1 MGTTEP
7 IHGALDDGGENTVLV
22 RVAIPDRHIQ
32 KCFRF
37 RTDDTVWAAKQMVLT
52 QLDRALHDGVNYG
65 FFLPPENGRAGKFL
79 DEGRLFDE
87 YPLKGP
93 IGYLEF
99 KYKRRVYMAIDLDEK
114 GLQRLHTRAN
124 LRRFLEHVRCRAL
137 DKVFRLL
144 KKGLDPN
151 FHDPEKGETPLT
163 TAAMLE
169 GSTDMIVTL
178 VEGGAHKDF
187 RAKDGMTPLHRAA
200 RKGNYRALKSLL
212 ELGSSPDFKDARNLT
227 SLYHCCMV
235 GGNPTCCEVLLHNH
249 ADPHVTDEQGWQ
261 PMHQACR
268 HGHVQHLEH
277 LLFYGADHT
286 AQNASGNTPLHICA
300 LYNQEPCTR
309 VLLFRGARRDVKN
322 YSNQTPFQVAAVAGN
337 FDLGEIIKKH
347 ESQDVDVNMLPS
359 SPVEVQF
366 RETPKYNNRR
376 RASVALSKHLGIL
389 HRTRSCGN
397 LDLSNLRSLSPSPSM
412 TSLQSLG
419 TLSLHSSLNM
429 APHSQ
434 HHHSNG
440 TPAMSVSSTNSS
452 PANSQPST
460 PTPGSPV
467 TNRSATLNREDLEN
481 VKRRMYTALP
491 GRQFVAV
498 KKYVPREVGE
508 LALAKGDKVTVL
520 GIGEQGFWEGRV
532 GSNEGWFPSECVEE
546 VSNKPTTERQGST
559 GHYRRL
565 SSHSVGKEYSY
576 YRDTVRRMKRE
587 DTPRSESPIKAFT
600 IGRSRGLWMSQTI
613 NIDDGEEEM
622 KKLQANPPPK
632 DTLALKT
639 LRNIEENTHGQVSH
653 VQRER
658 ASTVSRA
665 TGLRM
670 TEFSL
675 SSNTEAGVKALR
687 EQRMHRAKTAP
698 ALPMENSYNKPRTA
712 VLKRDQHGFGFVLR
726 GAKTPR
732 DGEEALNPN
741 VPFTPTLAHPALQ
754 YMESIDP
761 SSVAERAG
769 LKKGDFLLQI
779 NGEDVRRFTHA
790 QVVEL
795 IRESRDVVV
804 MTVVTV
810 DPQLRAALQRQKDA
824 QKRISIAAPSSP
836 RDEDE
841 IVDLRREDTIA
852 KEFLAGST
860 DGGGRTGVGSGG
872 KSPNVTKVRAASM
885 VADMTI
891 DDKDLENLQ
900 SQLARRGS
908 LNNMEGT
915 RTATLRSRPS
925 SKRVTTAE
933 LEDLFQRQDSDYQS
947 PRALGIQPSDSM
959 SEYQSPRSMGVGKA
973 VPVPTVPR
981 GKAVPVPVVPN
992 VGMPPL
998 PPKQRPQSA
1007 REKIATPR
1015 AAPEVE
1021 DTTVGNI
1028 VVEKIRK
1035 DSISSSTDSNSLS
1048 NASDSLSAPSTP
1060 TTPNYSEITVSFD
1073 SSVRRKLVPPPKPSH
1088 PPPPPPRTVSSSFRS
1103 DAIESKATTLPASYQ
1118 DPNLHHQIKMAIL
1131 NRQDST
1137 QSLHVPQEQRRVP
1150 DMMRSNSVGGI
1161 EPQEVGNQRAA
1172 LQRRVHSVTFDGTYQ
1187 VREID
1192 VYDDGQNERSYSAGE
1207 YQTPNVNAS
1216 DRHVRRVEGQV
1227 KSSVERGPIVRR
1239 DVSRTERVEQSPR
1252 TRTKREN
1259 LKAAE
1264 QLREKLERTEHREE
1278 AETESDSEEG
1288 KTGLALEL
1296 ARAVK
1301 ARKQKEKSNVRDQ
1314 RQEGNASPKQVEP
1327 MKKKEIANKLE
1338 AHLQRHTS
1346 TDALP
1351 PAQSTSPVV
1360 QNKVGAYRAQVVVNH
1375 STDDL
1380 RRSPGA
1386 VQHPDSPRSRQPISM
1401 YEQEGYSP
1409 ESSSPLAMALA
1420 ARARYERSSNEHLDQ
1435 VEGATGDA
1443 VYEERAA
1450 HLTPIRDWYF
1460 ENEEY
1465 VDMSPD
1471 MNYDTDLALA
1481 LEKRRSEIGELEG
1494 VPAYNVGIEE
1504 KIERHRQAATRGE
1517 QSNSNA
1523 ALIQAMAARR
1533 ARMAGGEVDSND
1545 DLPLPFDLPPPVMPE
1560 ELLAAAEGLT
1570 FDEPLPPPP
1579 EFSESDQKTSYSSP
1593 AHDTHAYYT
1602 SDYGTY
1608 TPNGHRMEGRGYAGP
1623 ERIYDKPMRYPR
1635 DEEHSVD
1642 SGHAEGSG
1650 DTDPMTFDPHCETIS
1665 TISTVSSMSTLSTF
1679 SSDSGFD
1686 PHPTLRTK
1694 PPTPPKPPQHKVEKR
1709 RVSFGP
1715 KPSSPHDRP
1724 SHGKMSSFSS
1734 GGSREATPTN
1744 ELNQDTRGHGFYTSG
1759 FHSEA

>member
-7 IHGALDDGGENTVLV
+7 IHGVLDDGGENTVLV

-212 ELGSSPDFKDARNLT
+212 ELGSSPDYKDARNLT
-227 SLYHCCMV
+227 SLYHCCMM

-347 ESQDVDVNMLPS
+347 ESQDV
-359 SPVEVQF
+359 VQF

-376 RASVALSKHLGIL
+376 RASLALSKHLGIL

-440 TPAMSVSSTNSS
+440 TPAMSVSSANSS

-481 VKRRMYTALP
+481 VKKRMYTALP

-546 VSNKPTTERQGST
+546 VSNKPTT
-559 GHYRRL
+559 
-565 SSHSVGKEYSY
+565 
-576 YRDTVRRMKRE
+576 
-587 DTPRSESPIKAFT
+587 
-600 IGRSRGLWMSQTI
+600 
-613 NIDDGEEEM
+613 
-622 KKLQANPPPK
+622 
-632 DTLALKT
+632 
-639 LRNIEENTHGQVSH
+639 
-653 VQRER
+653 
-658 ASTVSRA
+658 
-665 TGLRM
+665 
-670 TEFSL
+670 
-675 SSNTEAGVKALR
+675 AGVKALR

-726 GAKTPR
+726 GAKT
-732 DGEEALNPN
+732 LNPN

-852 KEFLAGST
+852 KEFLGST

-872 KSPNVTKVRAASM
+872 KSPNLTKVRAASM

-959 SEYQSPRSMGVGKA
+959 SEYQSPRSMGGGKA

-992 VGMPPL
+992 IGMPPL

-1035 DSISSSTDSNSLS
+1035 DSICSSTDSNSLS
-1048 NASDSLSAPSTP
+1048 NASDSLSAPTTP

-1161 EPQEVGNQRAA
+1161 EPQEVGNQRPA

-1216 DRHVRRVEGQV
+1216 DRHVVRVEGQV

-1259 LKAAE
+1259 VKAAE
-1264 QLREKLERTEHREE
+1264 QLREKLERTERRE
-1278 AETESDSEEG
+1278 ETESDSEEG

-1338 AHLQRHTS
+1338 AQLQRHAS

-1386 VQHPDSPRSRQPISM
+1386 AQHPDSPRSRQPISM

-1409 ESSSPLAMALA
+1409 ESTSPLAMALA

-1443 VYEERAA
+1443 AYEERAA

-1504 KIERHRQAATRGE
+1504 KIERHRQAATRGDH
-1517 QSNSNA
+1517 SNSNA

-1759 FHSEA
+1759 FHPEA

>member
-546 VSNKPTTERQGST
+546 VSNKPTT
-559 GHYRRL
+559 
-565 SSHSVGKEYSY
+565 
-576 YRDTVRRMKRE
+576 
-587 DTPRSESPIKAFT
+587 
-600 IGRSRGLWMSQTI
+600 
-613 NIDDGEEEM
+613 
-622 KKLQANPPPK
+622 
-632 DTLALKT
+632 
-639 LRNIEENTHGQVSH
+639 
-653 VQRER
+653 
-658 ASTVSRA
+658 
-665 TGLRM
+665 
-670 TEFSL
+670 
-675 SSNTEAGVKALR
+675 AGVKALR

>member
-7 IHGALDDGGENTVLV
+7 IHGVLDDGGENTVLV

-52 QLDRALHDGVNYG
+52 QLDRREMALHDGVNYG

-99 KYKRRVYMAIDLDEK
+99 KYKRRVYMAIDIDEK

-124 LRRFLEHVRCRAL
+124 LRRFLEHVRSRAL

-151 FHDPEKGETPLT
+151 FHEPEKGETPLT

-200 RKGNYRALKSLL
+200 RKGNYKALKSLL
-212 ELGSSPDFKDARNLT
+212 ELGSSPDYKDARNLT
-227 SLYHCCMV
+227 SLYHCCMM
-235 GGNPTCCEVLLHNH
+235 GGNPTCCEILLHNH
-249 ADPHVTDEQGWQ
+249 ADPHVADEQGWQ

-286 AQNASGNTPLHICA
+286 AQNASGNTPLHVCA

-309 VLLFRGARRDVKN
+309 VLLFRGARRDIKN

-347 ESQDVDVNMLPS
+347 ECQDVDLLPT

-366 RETPKYNNRR
+366 REAPKYNNRR

-389 HRTRSCGN
+389 HRTRSCGT

-419 TLSLHSSLNM
+419 TLSLQSSLNM

-481 VKRRMYTALP
+481 VKKRMYTALP

-532 GSNEGWFPSECVEE
+532 GSNEGWFPSDCVEE
-546 VSNKPTTERQGST
+546 LSNKPTTVRKVKRRAEYQGSL
-559 GHYRRL
+559 GRYRRL
-565 SSHSVGKEYSY
+565 SSHSVANEYLY
-576 YRDTVRRMKRE
+576 YRDTVRQMKR
-587 DTPRSESPIKAFT
+587 DDPPRTASPIKAFT
-600 IGRSRGLWMSQTI
+600 IGRSSGLRISETRSMEE
-613 NIDDGEEEM
+613 EEEM
-622 KKLQANPPPK
+622 KKLQGNPPK
-632 DTLALKT
+632 KETLAPNT
-639 LRNIEENTHGQVSH
+639 LRNMERNVHVQGSH
-653 VQRER
+653 MQRER

-665 TGLRM
+665 SGLRM
-670 TEFSL
+670 TEFTV

-698 ALPMENSYNKPRTA
+698 VLPLENSYNKPRTA

-726 GAKTPR
+726 GAKT
-732 DGEEALNPN
+732 LNPN

-761 SSVAERAG
+761 NSVAERAG

-824 QKRISIAAPSSP
+824 QKRISIAVSSP
-836 RDEDE
+836 RDQDE

-852 KEFLAGST
+852 KEFLGSP
-860 DGGGRTGVGSGG
+860 DGGGRNGG
-872 KSPNVTKVRAASM
+872 GEKSPNVTKARASSM
-885 VADMTI
+885 VAEMTI

-947 PRALGIQPSDSM
+947 PRALGIQPSDPA
-959 SEYQSPRSMGVGKA
+959 SEYQCPRTMGGGKP

-981 GKAVPVPVVPN
+981 GKAVPVPVVPK
-992 VGMPPL
+992 VSMPPL

-1035 DSISSSTDSNSLS
+1035 DSISSSTTDSNSLS
-1048 NASDSLSAPSTP
+1048 NASDSAPTTP

-1073 SSVRRKLVPPPKPSH
+1073 SSVRRKVIPPPKPSH
-1088 PPPPPPRTVSSSFRS
+1088 PPPPPPRTVSSSFRTE
-1103 DAIESKATTLPASYQ
+1103 AIESKATTLPASYQ

-1172 LQRRVHSVTFDGTYQ
+1172 LQRRVHSVTFDGTHQ

-1192 VYDDGQNERSYSAGE
+1192 MYDDGQNERSYSTGG
-1207 YQTPNVNAS
+1207 YQTPNVNAG
-1216 DRHVRRVEGQV
+1216 DRHLGQGKSQVE
-1227 KSSVERGPIVRR
+1227 SRPIVRR

-1252 TRTKREN
+1252 TRTKKEN
-1259 LKAAE
+1259 VKATE
-1264 QLREKLERTEHREE
+1264 HLREKLERSERREE
-1278 AETESDSEEG
+1278 TETELDSEEG

-1301 ARKQKEKSNVRDQ
+1301 ARKQKEKSNARDQ
-1314 RQEGNASPKQVEP
+1314 RQEVNASPKQAEP
-1327 MKKKEIANKLE
+1327 MKKKEIASKLE
-1338 AHLQRHTS
+1338 AQLQRHTS

-1351 PAQSTSPVV
+1351 PTQPKSNSPLV

-1386 VQHPDSPRSRQPISM
+1386 AQHPDSPRSRQPISM
-1401 YEQEGYSP
+1401 YEQEGCSP
-1409 ESSSPLAMALA
+1409 DSSSPLAIALA

-1443 VYEERAA
+1443 AYEERAA

-1523 ALIQAMAARR
+1523 ALLQAMAARR
-1533 ARMAGGEVDSND
+1533 ARMAGGETDSND

-1560 ELLAAAEGLT
+1560 ELLAAAEGLS

-1593 AHDTHAYYT
+1593 AHNTHAYYT
-1602 SDYGTY
+1602 SDLGLTPRMDTGWKGGGTLAQSAFMTNRCGTLETRNTAWTRD
-1608 TPNGHRMEGRGYAGP
+1608 TP
-1623 ERIYDKPMRYPR
+1623 K
-1635 DEEHSVD
+1635 VL
-1642 SGHAEGSG
+1642 
-1650 DTDPMTFDPHCETIS
+1650 
-1665 TISTVSSMSTLSTF
+1665 V
-1679 SSDSGFD
+1679 
-1686 PHPTLRTK
+1686 
-1694 PPTPPKPPQHKVEKR
+1694 TPIP
-1709 RVSFGP
+1709 
-1715 KPSSPHDRP
+1715 
-1724 SHGKMSSFSS
+1724 
-1734 GGSREATPTN
+1734 
-1744 ELNQDTRGHGFYTSG
+1744 
-1759 FHSEA
+1759 

>member
-7 IHGALDDGGENTVLV
+7 IHGVLDDGGENTVLV

-212 ELGSSPDFKDARNLT
+212 ELGSSPDYKDARNLT
-227 SLYHCCMV
+227 SLYHCCMM

-347 ESQDVDVNMLPS
+347 ESQDVDINMLPT

-376 RASVALSKHLGIL
+376 RASLALSKHLGIL

-440 TPAMSVSSTNSS
+440 TPAMSVSSANSS

-481 VKRRMYTALP
+481 VKKRMYTALP

-546 VSNKPTTERQGST
+546 VSNKPTTVRKVK
-559 GHYRRL
+559 RR
-565 SSHSVGKEYSY
+565 
-576 YRDTVRRMKRE
+576 
-587 DTPRSESPIKAFT
+587 A
-600 IGRSRGLWMSQTI
+600 
-613 NIDDGEEEM
+613 
-622 KKLQANPPPK
+622 
-632 DTLALKT
+632 
-639 LRNIEENTHGQVSH
+639 
-653 VQRER
+653 
-658 ASTVSRA
+658 
-665 TGLRM
+665 
-670 TEFSL
+670 
-675 SSNTEAGVKALR
+675 AGVKALR

-726 GAKTPR
+726 GAKT
-732 DGEEALNPN
+732 LNPN

-852 KEFLAGST
+852 KEFLGST

-872 KSPNVTKVRAASM
+872 KSPNLTKVRAASM

-959 SEYQSPRSMGVGKA
+959 SEYQSPRSMGGGKA

-992 VGMPPL
+992 IGMPPL

-1035 DSISSSTDSNSLS
+1035 DSICSSTDSNSLS
-1048 NASDSLSAPSTP
+1048 NASDSLSAPTTP

-1161 EPQEVGNQRAA
+1161 EPQEVGNQRPA

-1216 DRHVRRVEGQV
+1216 DRHVVRVEGQV

-1259 LKAAE
+1259 VKAAE
-1264 QLREKLERTEHREE
+1264 QLREKLERTERRE
-1278 AETESDSEEG
+1278 ETESDSEEG

-1338 AHLQRHTS
+1338 AQLQRHAS

-1386 VQHPDSPRSRQPISM
+1386 AQHPDSPRSRQPISM

-1409 ESSSPLAMALA
+1409 ESTSPLAMALA

-1443 VYEERAA
+1443 AYEERAA

-1504 KIERHRQAATRGE
+1504 KIERHRQAATRGDH
-1517 QSNSNA
+1517 SNSNA

-1759 FHSEA
+1759 FHPEA

>member
-1 MGTTEP
+1 
-7 IHGALDDGGENTVLV
+7 
-22 RVAIPDRHIQ
+22 
-32 KCFRF
+32 
-37 RTDDTVWAAKQMVLT
+37 
-52 QLDRALHDGVNYG
+52 
-65 FFLPPENGRAGKFL
+65 
-79 DEGRLFDE
+79 
-87 YPLKGP
+87 
-93 IGYLEF
+93 
-99 KYKRRVYMAIDLDEK
+99 
-114 GLQRLHTRAN
+114 
-124 LRRFLEHVRCRAL
+124 
-137 DKVFRLL
+137 
-144 KKGLDPN
+144 
-151 FHDPEKGETPLT
+151 
-163 TAAMLE
+163 MLE

-212 ELGSSPDFKDARNLT
+212 ELGSSPDYKDARNLT
-227 SLYHCCMV
+227 SLYHCCMM

-347 ESQDVDVNMLPS
+347 ESQDV
-359 SPVEVQF
+359 VQF

-376 RASVALSKHLGIL
+376 RASLALSKHLGIL

-440 TPAMSVSSTNSS
+440 TPAMSVSSANSS

-481 VKRRMYTALP
+481 VKKRMYTALP

-546 VSNKPTTERQGST
+546 VSNKPTTVRKVK
-559 GHYRRL
+559 RR
-565 SSHSVGKEYSY
+565 
-576 YRDTVRRMKRE
+576 
-587 DTPRSESPIKAFT
+587 A
-600 IGRSRGLWMSQTI
+600 
-613 NIDDGEEEM
+613 
-622 KKLQANPPPK
+622 
-632 DTLALKT
+632 
-639 LRNIEENTHGQVSH
+639 
-653 VQRER
+653 
-658 ASTVSRA
+658 
-665 TGLRM
+665 
-670 TEFSL
+670 
-675 SSNTEAGVKALR
+675 AGVKALR

-726 GAKTPR
+726 GAKT
-732 DGEEALNPN
+732 LNPN

-872 KSPNVTKVRAASM
+872 KSPNLTKVRAASM

-959 SEYQSPRSMGVGKA
+959 SEYQSPRSMGGGKA

-992 VGMPPL
+992 IGMPPL

-1035 DSISSSTDSNSLS
+1035 DSICSSTDSNSLS
-1048 NASDSLSAPSTP
+1048 NASDSLSAPTTP

-1161 EPQEVGNQRAA
+1161 EPQEVGNQRPA

-1216 DRHVRRVEGQV
+1216 DRHVVRVEGQV

-1259 LKAAE
+1259 VKAAE
-1264 QLREKLERTEHREE
+1264 QLREKLERTERRE
-1278 AETESDSEEG
+1278 ETESDSEEG

-1338 AHLQRHTS
+1338 AQLQRHAS

-1386 VQHPDSPRSRQPISM
+1386 AQHPDSPRSRQPISM

-1409 ESSSPLAMALA
+1409 ESTSPLAMALA

-1443 VYEERAA
+1443 AYEERAA

-1504 KIERHRQAATRGE
+1504 KIERHRQAATRGDH
-1517 QSNSNA
+1517 SNSNA

-1759 FHSEA
+1759 FHPEA

>member
-1 MGTTEP
+1 
-7 IHGALDDGGENTVLV
+7 
-22 RVAIPDRHIQ
+22 
-32 KCFRF
+32 
-37 RTDDTVWAAKQMVLT
+37 
-52 QLDRALHDGVNYG
+52 
-65 FFLPPENGRAGKFL
+65 
-79 DEGRLFDE
+79 
-87 YPLKGP
+87 
-93 IGYLEF
+93 
-99 KYKRRVYMAIDLDEK
+99 
-114 GLQRLHTRAN
+114 
-124 LRRFLEHVRCRAL
+124 
-137 DKVFRLL
+137 
-144 KKGLDPN
+144 
-151 FHDPEKGETPLT
+151 
-163 TAAMLE
+163 MLE

-212 ELGSSPDFKDARNLT
+212 ELGSSPDYKDARNLT
-227 SLYHCCMV
+227 SLYHCCMM

-347 ESQDVDVNMLPS
+347 ESQDVDINMLPT

-376 RASVALSKHLGIL
+376 RASLALSKHLGIL

-440 TPAMSVSSTNSS
+440 TPAMSVSSANSS

-481 VKRRMYTALP
+481 VKKRMYTALP

-546 VSNKPTTERQGST
+546 VSNKPTTVRKVK
-559 GHYRRL
+559 RR
-565 SSHSVGKEYSY
+565 
-576 YRDTVRRMKRE
+576 
-587 DTPRSESPIKAFT
+587 A
-600 IGRSRGLWMSQTI
+600 
-613 NIDDGEEEM
+613 
-622 KKLQANPPPK
+622 
-632 DTLALKT
+632 
-639 LRNIEENTHGQVSH
+639 
-653 VQRER
+653 
-658 ASTVSRA
+658 
-665 TGLRM
+665 
-670 TEFSL
+670 
-675 SSNTEAGVKALR
+675 AGVKALR

-726 GAKTPR
+726 GAKT
-732 DGEEALNPN
+732 LNPN

-872 KSPNVTKVRAASM
+872 KSPNLTKVRAASM

-959 SEYQSPRSMGVGKA
+959 SEYQSPRSMGGGKA

-992 VGMPPL
+992 IGMPPL

-1035 DSISSSTDSNSLS
+1035 DSICSSTDSNSLS
-1048 NASDSLSAPSTP
+1048 NASDSLSAPTTP

-1161 EPQEVGNQRAA
+1161 EPQEVGNQRPA

-1216 DRHVRRVEGQV
+1216 DRHVVRVEGQV

-1259 LKAAE
+1259 VKAAE
-1264 QLREKLERTEHREE
+1264 QLREKLERTERRE
-1278 AETESDSEEG
+1278 ETESDSEEG

-1338 AHLQRHTS
+1338 AQLQRHAS

-1386 VQHPDSPRSRQPISM
+1386 AQHPDSPRSRQPISM

-1409 ESSSPLAMALA
+1409 ESTSPLAMALA

-1443 VYEERAA
+1443 AYEERAA

-1504 KIERHRQAATRGE
+1504 KIERHRQAATRGDH
-1517 QSNSNA
+1517 SNSNA

-1759 FHSEA
+1759 FHPEA

>member
-7 IHGALDDGGENTVLV
+7 IHGVLDDGGENTVLV

-212 ELGSSPDFKDARNLT
+212 ELGSSPDYKDARNLT
-227 SLYHCCMV
+227 SLYHCCMM

-347 ESQDVDVNMLPS
+347 ESQDV
-359 SPVEVQF
+359 VQF

-376 RASVALSKHLGIL
+376 RASLALSKHLGIL

-440 TPAMSVSSTNSS
+440 TPAMSVSSANSS

-481 VKRRMYTALP
+481 VKKRMYTALP

-546 VSNKPTTERQGST
+546 VSNKPTT
-559 GHYRRL
+559 
-565 SSHSVGKEYSY
+565 
-576 YRDTVRRMKRE
+576 
-587 DTPRSESPIKAFT
+587 
-600 IGRSRGLWMSQTI
+600 
-613 NIDDGEEEM
+613 
-622 KKLQANPPPK
+622 
-632 DTLALKT
+632 
-639 LRNIEENTHGQVSH
+639 
-653 VQRER
+653 
-658 ASTVSRA
+658 
-665 TGLRM
+665 
-670 TEFSL
+670 
-675 SSNTEAGVKALR
+675 AGVKALR

-726 GAKTPR
+726 GAKT
-732 DGEEALNPN
+732 LNPN

-872 KSPNVTKVRAASM
+872 KSPNLTKVRAASM

-959 SEYQSPRSMGVGKA
+959 SEYQSPRSMGGGKA

-992 VGMPPL
+992 IGMPPL

-1035 DSISSSTDSNSLS
+1035 DSICSSTDSNSLS
-1048 NASDSLSAPSTP
+1048 NASDSLSAPTTP

-1161 EPQEVGNQRAA
+1161 EPQEVGNQRPA

-1216 DRHVRRVEGQV
+1216 DRHVVRVEGQV

-1259 LKAAE
+1259 VKAAE
-1264 QLREKLERTEHREE
+1264 QLREKLERTERRE
-1278 AETESDSEEG
+1278 ETESDSEEG

-1338 AHLQRHTS
+1338 AQLQRHAS

-1386 VQHPDSPRSRQPISM
+1386 AQHPDSPRSRQPISM

-1409 ESSSPLAMALA
+1409 ESTSPLAMALA

-1443 VYEERAA
+1443 AYEERAA

-1504 KIERHRQAATRGE
+1504 KIERHRQAATRGDH
-1517 QSNSNA
+1517 SNSNA

-1759 FHSEA
+1759 FHPEA

>member
-1 MGTTEP
+1 MQTEVSAGDKQTRMGTTEP
-7 IHGALDDGGENTVLV
+7 IHGVLDDGGVNTVLV

-99 KYKRRVYMAIDLDEK
+99 KYKRRVYMAIDIDEK

-137 DKVFRLL
+137 DKVCRLL

-169 GSTDMIVTL
+169 GSKDMIVTL

-200 RKGNYRALKSLL
+200 RRGNYRALKSLL
-212 ELGSSPDFKDARNLT
+212 ELGSSPDYKDARNLT

-235 GGNPTCCEVLLHNH
+235 GGNPTCCEILLHNH

-309 VLLFRGARRDVKN
+309 VLLFRGARRDIKN

-347 ESQDVDVNMLPS
+347 ESQDV
-359 SPVEVQF
+359 VQF

-389 HRTRSCGN
+389 HRTRSCGT
-397 LDLSNLRSLSPSPSM
+397 LDLSNLRSISPSPSM

-419 TLSLHSSLNM
+419 TMSLQSSLNM

-467 TNRSATLNREDLEN
+467 TSNRSATLNREELEN
-481 VKRRMYTALP
+481 VKKRMYTALP

-532 GSNEGWFPSECVEE
+532 GSNEGWFPSDCVEE
-546 VSNKPTTERQGST
+546 VSNKPTTVRKVKRRAERQGST
-559 GHYRRL
+559 ERYRRL
-565 SSHSVGKEYSY
+565 SSHSISNEYLH
-576 YRDTVRRMKRE
+576 YRGSVRPIKRE
-587 DTPRSESPIKAFT
+587 DPPRPASPIKAFT
-600 IGRSRGLWMSQTI
+600 IGRSSGLWI
-613 NIDDGEEEM
+613 GGEIRLEEEEM
-622 KKLQANPPPK
+622 KKLQGNPPPN
-632 DTLALKT
+632 DSLARKT
-639 LRNIEENTHGQVSH
+639 LRNVEGSVHVREGSH
-653 VQRER
+653 VVRER

-665 TGLRM
+665 TGLRL
-670 TEFSL
+670 TEFTVST
-675 SSNTEAGVKALR
+675 NTEAGVKALR
-687 EQRMHRAKTAP
+687 EQRMQRAKTAP
-698 ALPMENSYNKPRTA
+698 AIPMENSYNKPRTA

-732 DGEEALNPN
+732 NGEEALNPN

-761 SSVAERAG
+761 NSVAERAG

-795 IRESRDVVV
+795 IRDSRDVVV

-810 DPQLRAALQRQKDA
+810 DPELRAALQRQKEA
-824 QKRISIAAPSSP
+824 QKRISIAVSSP

-841 IVDLRREDTIA
+841 IVDLRRDDSIA
-852 KEFLAGST
+852 KEFPAGSA
-860 DGGGRTGVGSGG
+860 DGGGNNGGG
-872 KSPNVTKVRAASM
+872 KSPNVTKARATSM
-885 VADMTI
+885 VAEMTI
-891 DDKDLENLQ
+891 GDKDLENLQ

-947 PRALGIQPSDSM
+947 PRALGIQPSDAT
-959 SEYQSPRSMGVGKA
+959 SEYQSPRTMGGGKA

-992 VGMPPL
+992 AAMPPL

-1048 NASDSLSAPSTP
+1048 NVSDSAPTTP

-1073 SSVRRKLVPPPKPSH
+1073 SQSSVRRKLIPPPKPSH
-1088 PPPPPPRTVSSSFRS
+1088 PPPPPPRTVSSSFRT
-1103 DAIESKATTLPASYQ
+1103 DAVETKATTMPASYQ

-1161 EPQEVGNQRAA
+1161 EPQEVVNQRAA

-1192 VYDDGQNERSYSAGE
+1192 VYNDGQNEPPYRTGG
-1207 YQTPNVNAS
+1207 YQPPNS
-1216 DRHVRRVEGQV
+1216 DDRHLVRVEGQME
-1227 KSSVERGPIVRR
+1227 SRPIVRR
-1239 DVSRTERVEQSPR
+1239 DVSRTERLEQSPR
-1252 TRTKREN
+1252 TKRESV
-1259 LKAAE
+1259 KATE
-1264 QLREKLERTEHREE
+1264 QLREKLERTERREE
-1278 AETESDSEEG
+1278 TETESDSEEG

-1301 ARKQKEKSNVRDQ
+1301 ARKQKEKLNVRDQ
-1314 RQEGNASPKQVEP
+1314 RQDGNASPKQVEP

-1338 AHLQRHTS
+1338 AQLQRHTS

-1351 PAQSTSPVV
+1351 PTQPKSTSPSV

-1386 VQHPDSPRSRQPISM
+1386 AQHPDSPRSRQPISM
-1401 YEQEGYSP
+1401 YDQEEHNP
-1409 ESSSPLAMALA
+1409 DSSSPLAIALA

-1443 VYEERAA
+1443 AYEERAA

-1533 ARMAGGEVDSND
+1533 ARMAGGEMDNND

-1579 EFSESDQKTSYSSP
+1579 EFSESDQKTNYSSP

-1602 SDYGTY
+1602 SDYATY
-1608 TPNGHRMEGRGYAGP
+1608 APNGHRMEGRGYSGP

-1744 ELNQDTRGHGFYTSG
+1744 ELNQDTRGHGFYPSG

>member
-7 IHGALDDGGENTVLV
+7 IHGVLDDGGENTVLV

-212 ELGSSPDFKDARNLT
+212 ELGSSPDYKDARNLT
-227 SLYHCCMV
+227 SLYHCCMM

-347 ESQDVDVNMLPS
+347 ESQDV
-359 SPVEVQF
+359 VQF

-376 RASVALSKHLGIL
+376 RASLALSKHLGIL

-440 TPAMSVSSTNSS
+440 TPAMSVSSANSS

-481 VKRRMYTALP
+481 VKKRMYTALP

-546 VSNKPTTERQGST
+546 VSNKPTT
-559 GHYRRL
+559 
-565 SSHSVGKEYSY
+565 
-576 YRDTVRRMKRE
+576 
-587 DTPRSESPIKAFT
+587 
-600 IGRSRGLWMSQTI
+600 
-613 NIDDGEEEM
+613 
-622 KKLQANPPPK
+622 
-632 DTLALKT
+632 
-639 LRNIEENTHGQVSH
+639 
-653 VQRER
+653 
-658 ASTVSRA
+658 
-665 TGLRM
+665 
-670 TEFSL
+670 
-675 SSNTEAGVKALR
+675 AGVKALR

-732 DGEEALNPN
+732 NGEEALNPN

-872 KSPNVTKVRAASM
+872 KSPNLTKVRAASM

-959 SEYQSPRSMGVGKA
+959 SEYQSPRSMGGGKA

-992 VGMPPL
+992 IGMPPL

-1035 DSISSSTDSNSLS
+1035 DSICSSTDSNSLS
-1048 NASDSLSAPSTP
+1048 NASDSLSAPTTP

-1161 EPQEVGNQRAA
+1161 EPQEVGNQRPA

-1216 DRHVRRVEGQV
+1216 DRHVVRVEGQV

-1259 LKAAE
+1259 VKAAE
-1264 QLREKLERTEHREE
+1264 QLREKLERTERRE
-1278 AETESDSEEG
+1278 ETESDSEEG

-1338 AHLQRHTS
+1338 AQLQRHAS

-1386 VQHPDSPRSRQPISM
+1386 AQHPDSPRSRQPISM

-1409 ESSSPLAMALA
+1409 ESTSPLAMALA

-1443 VYEERAA
+1443 AYEERAA

-1504 KIERHRQAATRGE
+1504 KIERHRQAATRGDH
-1517 QSNSNA
+1517 SNSNA

-1759 FHSEA
+1759 FHPEA

>member
-7 IHGALDDGGENTVLV
+7 IHGVLDDGGENTVLV

-99 KYKRRVYMAIDLDEK
+99 KYKRRVYMAIDIDEK

-137 DKVFRLL
+137 DKVCRLL

-169 GSTDMIVTL
+169 GSKDMIVTL

-200 RKGNYRALKSLL
+200 RRGNYRALKSLL
-212 ELGSSPDFKDARNLT
+212 ELGSSPDYKDARNLT

-235 GGNPTCCEVLLHNH
+235 GGNPTCCEILLHNH

-309 VLLFRGARRDVKN
+309 VLLFRGARRDIKN

-347 ESQDVDVNMLPS
+347 ESQDV
-359 SPVEVQF
+359 VQF

-389 HRTRSCGN
+389 HRTRSCGT
-397 LDLSNLRSLSPSPSM
+397 LDLSNLRSISPSPSM

-419 TLSLHSSLNM
+419 TMSLQSSLNM

-467 TNRSATLNREDLEN
+467 TSNRSATLNREELEN
-481 VKRRMYTALP
+481 VKKRMYTALP

-532 GSNEGWFPSECVEE
+532 GSNEGWFPSDCVEE
-546 VSNKPTTERQGST
+546 VSNKPTTVRKVK
-559 GHYRRL
+559 RR
-565 SSHSVGKEYSY
+565 
-576 YRDTVRRMKRE
+576 
-587 DTPRSESPIKAFT
+587 A
-600 IGRSRGLWMSQTI
+600 
-613 NIDDGEEEM
+613 
-622 KKLQANPPPK
+622 
-632 DTLALKT
+632 
-639 LRNIEENTHGQVSH
+639 
-653 VQRER
+653 
-658 ASTVSRA
+658 
-665 TGLRM
+665 
-670 TEFSL
+670 
-675 SSNTEAGVKALR
+675 AGVKALR
-687 EQRMHRAKTAP
+687 EQRMQRAKTAP
-698 ALPMENSYNKPRTA
+698 AIPMENSYNKPRTA

-732 DGEEALNPN
+732 NGEEALNPN

-761 SSVAERAG
+761 NSVAERAG

-795 IRESRDVVV
+795 IRDSRDVVV

-810 DPQLRAALQRQKDA
+810 DPELRAALQRQKEA
-824 QKRISIAAPSSP
+824 QKRISIAVSSP

-841 IVDLRREDTIA
+841 IVDLRRDDSIA
-852 KEFLAGST
+852 KEFPGSA
-860 DGGGRTGVGSGG
+860 DGGGNNGGGG
-872 KSPNVTKVRAASM
+872 KSPNVTKARATSM
-885 VADMTI
+885 VAEMTI
-891 DDKDLENLQ
+891 GDKDLENLQ
-900 SQLARRGS
+900 TQLARRGS

-947 PRALGIQPSDSM
+947 PRALGIQPSDAT
-959 SEYQSPRSMGVGKA
+959 SEYQSPRTMGVGKA

-992 VGMPPL
+992 AAMPPL

-1048 NASDSLSAPSTP
+1048 NVSDSAPTTP

-1073 SSVRRKLVPPPKPSH
+1073 SQSSVRRKLIPPPKPSH
-1088 PPPPPPRTVSSSFRS
+1088 PPPPPPRTVSSSFRTE
-1103 DAIESKATTLPASYQ
+1103 AVETKATTMPASYQ

-1161 EPQEVGNQRAA
+1161 EPKEVVNQRAA

-1192 VYDDGQNERSYSAGE
+1192 VYNDGQNEPPYRTGG
-1207 YQTPNVNAS
+1207 YQPPNS
-1216 DRHVRRVEGQV
+1216 DDRHLVRVEGQME
-1227 KSSVERGPIVRR
+1227 SRPIVRR

-1252 TRTKREN
+1252 TKRESV
-1259 LKAAE
+1259 KATE
-1264 QLREKLERTEHREE
+1264 QLRGKLERTERREE
-1278 AETESDSEEG
+1278 TETESDSEEG

-1301 ARKQKEKSNVRDQ
+1301 ARKQKEKLSVRDQ
-1314 RQEGNASPKQVEP
+1314 RQDGNASPKQVEP
-1327 MKKKEIANKLE
+1327 MKKKEIACKLE
-1338 AHLQRHTS
+1338 AQLQRHTS

-1351 PAQSTSPVV
+1351 PTQPKSTSPSV

-1386 VQHPDSPRSRQPISM
+1386 AQHPDSPRSRQPISM
-1401 YEQEGYSP
+1401 YDQEEHNP
-1409 ESSSPLAMALA
+1409 DSSSPLAIALA

-1443 VYEERAA
+1443 AYEERAA

-1533 ARMAGGEVDSND
+1533 ARMAGGDMDNND

-1579 EFSESDQKTSYSSP
+1579 EFSESDQKTNYSSP

-1602 SDYGTY
+1602 SDYATY
-1608 TPNGHRMEGRGYAGP
+1608 APNGHRMEGRGYSGP

-1744 ELNQDTRGHGFYTSG
+1744 ELNQDTRGHGFYPSG

>member
-7 IHGALDDGGENTVLV
+7 IHGVLDDGGENTVLV

-212 ELGSSPDFKDARNLT
+212 ELGSSPDYKDARNLT
-227 SLYHCCMV
+227 SLYHCCMM

-347 ESQDVDVNMLPS
+347 ESQDVDINMLPT

-376 RASVALSKHLGIL
+376 RASLALSKHLGIL

-440 TPAMSVSSTNSS
+440 TPAMSVSSANSS

-481 VKRRMYTALP
+481 VKKRMYTALP

-546 VSNKPTTERQGST
+546 VSNKPTT
-559 GHYRRL
+559 
-565 SSHSVGKEYSY
+565 
-576 YRDTVRRMKRE
+576 
-587 DTPRSESPIKAFT
+587 
-600 IGRSRGLWMSQTI
+600 
-613 NIDDGEEEM
+613 
-622 KKLQANPPPK
+622 
-632 DTLALKT
+632 
-639 LRNIEENTHGQVSH
+639 
-653 VQRER
+653 
-658 ASTVSRA
+658 
-665 TGLRM
+665 
-670 TEFSL
+670 
-675 SSNTEAGVKALR
+675 AGVKALR

-726 GAKTPR
+726 GAKT
-732 DGEEALNPN
+732 LNPN

-872 KSPNVTKVRAASM
+872 KSPNLTKVRAASM

-959 SEYQSPRSMGVGKA
+959 SEYQSPRSMGGGKA

-992 VGMPPL
+992 IGMPPL

-1035 DSISSSTDSNSLS
+1035 DSICSSTDSNSLS
-1048 NASDSLSAPSTP
+1048 NASDSLSAPTTP

-1161 EPQEVGNQRAA
+1161 EPQEVGNQRPA

-1216 DRHVRRVEGQV
+1216 DRHVVRVEGQV

-1259 LKAAE
+1259 VKAAE
-1264 QLREKLERTEHREE
+1264 QLREKLERTERRE
-1278 AETESDSEEG
+1278 ETESDSEEG

-1338 AHLQRHTS
+1338 AQLQRHAS

-1386 VQHPDSPRSRQPISM
+1386 AQHPDSPRSRQPISM

-1409 ESSSPLAMALA
+1409 ESTSPLAMALA

-1443 VYEERAA
+1443 AYEERAA

-1504 KIERHRQAATRGE
+1504 KIERHRQAATRGDH
-1517 QSNSNA
+1517 SNSNA

-1759 FHSEA
+1759 FHPEA

>member
-1 MGTTEP
+1 
-7 IHGALDDGGENTVLV
+7 
-22 RVAIPDRHIQ
+22 
-32 KCFRF
+32 
-37 RTDDTVWAAKQMVLT
+37 
-52 QLDRALHDGVNYG
+52 
-65 FFLPPENGRAGKFL
+65 
-79 DEGRLFDE
+79 
-87 YPLKGP
+87 
-93 IGYLEF
+93 
-99 KYKRRVYMAIDLDEK
+99 
-114 GLQRLHTRAN
+114 
-124 LRRFLEHVRCRAL
+124 
-137 DKVFRLL
+137 
-144 KKGLDPN
+144 
-151 FHDPEKGETPLT
+151 
-163 TAAMLE
+163 MLE

-212 ELGSSPDFKDARNLT
+212 ELGSSPDYKDARNLT
-227 SLYHCCMV
+227 SLYHCCMM

-347 ESQDVDVNMLPS
+347 ESQDVDINMLPT

-376 RASVALSKHLGIL
+376 RASLALSKHLGIL

-440 TPAMSVSSTNSS
+440 TPAMSVSSANSS

-481 VKRRMYTALP
+481 VKKRMYTALP

-546 VSNKPTTERQGST
+546 VSNKPTT
-559 GHYRRL
+559 
-565 SSHSVGKEYSY
+565 
-576 YRDTVRRMKRE
+576 
-587 DTPRSESPIKAFT
+587 
-600 IGRSRGLWMSQTI
+600 
-613 NIDDGEEEM
+613 
-622 KKLQANPPPK
+622 
-632 DTLALKT
+632 
-639 LRNIEENTHGQVSH
+639 
-653 VQRER
+653 
-658 ASTVSRA
+658 
-665 TGLRM
+665 
-670 TEFSL
+670 
-675 SSNTEAGVKALR
+675 AGVKALR

-726 GAKTPR
+726 GAKT
-732 DGEEALNPN
+732 LNPN

-852 KEFLAGST
+852 KEFLGST

-872 KSPNVTKVRAASM
+872 KSPNLTKVRAASM

-959 SEYQSPRSMGVGKA
+959 SEYQSPRSMGGGKA

-992 VGMPPL
+992 IGMPPL

-1035 DSISSSTDSNSLS
+1035 DSICSSTDSNSLS
-1048 NASDSLSAPSTP
+1048 NASDSLSAPTTP

-1161 EPQEVGNQRAA
+1161 EPQEVGNQRPA

-1216 DRHVRRVEGQV
+1216 DRHVVRVEGQV

-1259 LKAAE
+1259 VKAAE
-1264 QLREKLERTEHREE
+1264 QLREKLERTERRE
-1278 AETESDSEEG
+1278 ETESDSEEG

-1338 AHLQRHTS
+1338 AQLQRHAS

-1386 VQHPDSPRSRQPISM
+1386 AQHPDSPRSRQPISM

-1409 ESSSPLAMALA
+1409 ESTSPLAMALA

-1443 VYEERAA
+1443 AYEERAA

-1504 KIERHRQAATRGE
+1504 KIERHRQAATRGDH
-1517 QSNSNA
+1517 SNSNA

-1759 FHSEA
+1759 FHPEA